1 MIKDCRQKNEP
12 LASQITTL
20 KELLKKAS
28 HGEWTKVD
36 KYGHFPTYKG
46 YDAWSE
52 TFDHKKEYE
61 STYNWLL
68 IASAGDPTTWDGAQ
82 VTIKKGKSD
91 KGLAGSIYDIAG
103 WQERLYQRP
112 TGRDSWTN
120 WTHRL

>member
-20 KELLKKAS
+20 KEALKKAYQ
-28 HGEWTKVD
+28 GEWTKVN
-36 KYGHFPTYKG
+36 KYGEFPLYKG
-46 YDAWSE
+46 YCAWSE
-52 TFDHKKEYE
+52 TFDHEKKYE

-68 IASAGDPTTWDGAQ
+68 IASAGDPTTWKGSP

-91 KGLAGSIYDIAG
+91 KGLAGSIPDLAS
-103 WQERLYQRP
+103 WQERLYRRP
-112 TGRDSWTN
+112 SGRDTWTS